1 MFSHS
6 MALCDEDRIEAAIMS
21 GPRAWA
27 AADGPH
33 SGVLAH
39 SSTDD
44 DQRAAAAVVAFD
56 LAYDAANPLNWRAGK
71 KWVVTD
77 VLFATGFNR
86 IMVSARAARHCLRAH
101 EGALIAAR
109 FLAGFGAPAPS
120 KHSAR
125 ASLLEQRRRPLSVYL
140 MTPLLGAGVGPII
153 AGFIDAVS
161 VKGIVNY
168 GILYV
173 VLWTFLSS
181 RCASTASR

>member
-1 MFSHS
+1 

-86 IMVSARAARHCLRAH
+86 IMVSARAARHCVRAPH
-101 EGALIAAR
+101 GAGRGCSKHVGVASRARRSAHRGALPR
-109 FLAGFGAPAPS
+109 GVW
-120 KHSAR
+120 R
-125 ASLLEQRRRPLSVYL
+125 AS
-140 MTPLLGAGVGPII
+140 TI
-153 AGFIDAVS
+153 
-161 VKGIVNY
+161 
-168 GILYV
+168 
-173 VLWTFLSS
+173 
-181 RCASTASR
+181 

>member
-1 MFSHS
+1 

-21 GPRAWA
+21 GPRAWAA

-86 IMVSARAARHCLRAH
+86 IMVFARTK
-101 EGALIAAR
+101 ETLIAAR

-125 ASLLEQRRRPLSVYL
+125 ASLLEQRRRPLRVYL
-140 MTPLLGAGVGPII
+140 MTPLLGAGVG
-153 AGFIDAVS
+153 
-161 VKGIVNY
+161 
-168 GILYV
+168 
-173 VLWTFLSS
+173 T
-181 RCASTASR
+181 RASMKNA